1 MIISTFLDD
10 KNQTRLALLQQA
22 FLAETEA
29 VMRMLDMNMPRSR
42 KINGAL
48 ETYLCSVW
56 TDKNRKVAWQQGF
69 SRILF
74 ITPVRLMAAISSAYD
89 VWQDPEFALTVTG
102 LDHAFLSL
110 VVHI

>member
-1 MIISTFLDD
+1 MLNMI
-10 KNQTRLALLQQA
+10 
-22 FLAETEA
+22 
-29 VMRMLDMNMPRSR
+29 MPRSR

-56 TDKNRKVAWQQGF
+56 TDKNSKVAWQQGF
-69 SRILF
+69 SQILL